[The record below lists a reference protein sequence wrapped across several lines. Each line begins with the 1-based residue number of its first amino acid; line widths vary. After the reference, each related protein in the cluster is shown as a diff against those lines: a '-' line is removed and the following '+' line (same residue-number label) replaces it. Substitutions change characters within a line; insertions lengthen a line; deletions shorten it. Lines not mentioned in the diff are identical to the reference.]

1 MHVTIKSDHEELLR
15 ASHGQLEDFLES
27 TTCPD
32 DAIGVAV
39 VVGDQSFS
47 FDLFDQ
53 HATCA
58 HYWQMKVHA
67 GLMHR
72 RRMLGSKKLFSPDA
86 LEQDVQQLSENR
98 WIRSKSRDTDSQQLG
113 LELHTRTERQSMATA
128 LAYEDLPVHVSL
140 LSQH

>member
-1 MHVTIKSDHEELLR
+1 MWK
-15 ASHGQLEDFLES
+15 
-27 TTCPD
+27 
-32 DAIGVAV
+32 
-39 VVGDQSFS
+39 SFS

-72 RRMLGSKKLFSPDA
+72 RRMPRGEKLFSPDA
-86 LEQDVQQLSENR
+86 LEQDVQQLRQSR
-98 WIRSKSRDTDSQQLG
+98 WARSKSRDTDSQQLG
-113 LELHTRTERQSMATA
+113 LELHTQTDQQSMATA